1 MRRSRPKP
9 VPEEG
14 IAIRVVVL
22 VAVMASAWA
31 ALDETATGTTLHVVV
46 LVGLPLGFAYSY
58 LTRRRTGWVL
68 KTLLTV
74 GLLLAFAQ
82 FLRAVGQLQGE
93 SVSDVQTPLAELFIW
108 VQLLHA
114 FDVPGRRDLGFSLA
128 SSAVLAAIAGVLSV
142 SLVVA
147 PFFVVWAVASIAGL
161 ALAHRSSLADLPCL
175 APTETGRRGRRAD
188 LGWMRPVAATIAAV
202 VVLGAGL
209 FMVVPTAGTAR
220 ALAFP
225 ASLPRLIAVP
235 NAGGLVNPSLGPEGG
250 GSDDGSSGGDG
261 GESFGYFGF
270 APTLDTSVR
279 GRPDDTLVMRV
290 RASSPDIWRAQ
301 TFDRFDGRVWSRT
314 DDKPEPVRSR
324 SPFSFQRVALDGPRP
339 ADTSELVQTY
349 YLEETGPNVLF
360 AANTPSQLYF
370 SDRIVFQL
378 PDGSLRAGVQLERD
392 ATYTVISNRPDAT
405 AETLRASAADRAGIP
420 HEIVERYT
428 QAGDVPPRVRDL
440 AALVTR
446 DSATPYDAVRA
457 LERWMG
463 HNTEYTLDAP
473 RPPRGANA
481 VEQFLFVDREGF
493 CEQIAT
499 SLVVMLRSLGIP
511 ARLAVG
517 YLPGERNPFTG
528 LYEVRA
534 DDAHAWAEVY
544 FPGVGWQG
552 FDPTA
557 PVPLAGDTS
566 GAAAGAGALAYLA
579 ARLPAVPA
587 WLPEG
592 GVAALFLVGGAT
604 IVRAL
609 ARRRARRRAGRARP
623 WGAVQLE
630 RFEAIGAARGRP
642 RRPSETVPEFADALD
657 DPVLDRAARVIEREL
672 YSGRSVTPDDRAIVE
687 TALTS
692 ATTG

>member
-1 MRRSRPKP
+1 MRRSRRKP
-9 VPEEG
+9 SPEEG

-22 VAVMASAWA
+22 VAVAASAWA
-31 ALDETATGTTLHVVV
+31 ALDETATGSVLHVMV
-46 LVGLPLGFAYSY
+46 LAGLPLGFVFSY

-82 FLRAVGQLQGE
+82 FLRGVGQLQGQ

-114 FDVPGRRDLGFSLA
+114 FDVPGRRDLMFSLA
-128 SSAVLAAIAGVLSV
+128 SSAVLAAIAAVLSV
-142 SLVVA
+142 SVVVA
-147 PFFVVWAVASIAGL
+147 PFLVVWAVASIAGL
-161 ALAHRSSLADLPCL
+161 ALAHRSSLADLPGL
-175 APTETGRRGRRAD
+175 AAAEPGAARRRVD
-188 LGWMRPVAATIAAV
+188 LGWIRPVMATIVAV
-202 VVLGAGL
+202 VVLGSGL

-235 NAGGLVNPSLGPEGG
+235 TGGGLVNPSLGPQAGATV
-250 GSDDGSSGGDG
+250 DGSSSGGG
-261 GESFGYFGF
+261 GKTFGYFGF
-270 APTLDTSVR
+270 APTLDTSMR

-290 RASSPDIWRAQ
+290 RASSPDFWRGQ

-314 DDKPEPVRSR
+314 DDDPRPIRAR
-324 SPFSFQRVALDGPRP
+324 SPFFFQRAPLDGPRP
-339 ADTSELVQTY
+339 ADTGELVQTY
-349 YLEETGPNVLF
+349 YLEQTGPNVLF
-360 AANTPSQLYF
+360 AANSPVELYF
-370 SDRIVFQL
+370 SDRTVYQL

-392 ATYTVISNRPDAT
+392 ATYTVVSDRADAT
-405 AETLRASAADRAGIP
+405 AETLRASATAAAAP
-420 HEIVERYT
+420 AEITDHYT
-428 QAGDVPPRVRDL
+428 QADDVPPRVRDL
-440 AALVTR
+440 AARITR
-446 DSATPYDAVRA
+446 HAATPFDAVRT
-457 LERWMG
+457 LEAWMG
-463 HNTEYTLDAP
+463 RNTRYTLDAP
-473 RPPRGANA
+473 RPPLGANA

-557 PVPLAGDTS
+557 SVPLAGDSS
-566 GAAAGAGALAYLA
+566 GAAAGAGALAYLSARVPVVPTWLLEA
-579 ARLPAVPA
+579 AV
-587 WLPEG
+587 
-592 GVAALFLVGGAT
+592 VALFILGGAT
-604 IVRAL
+604 LVRTL
-609 ARRRARRRAGRARP
+609 ARRRARRRAARSRP
-623 WGAVQLE
+623 WGAIQLE
-630 RFEAIGAARGRP
+630 RLEAIGGARGRP
-642 RRPSETVPEFADALD
+642 RRPSETVPEFAGVFGEPALD
-657 DPVLDRAARVIEREL
+657 HAARVIEREL
-672 YSGRSVTPDDRAIVE
+672 YSGEPVARDERTMVE
-687 TALTS
+687 AALTD
-692 ATTG
+692 ATR